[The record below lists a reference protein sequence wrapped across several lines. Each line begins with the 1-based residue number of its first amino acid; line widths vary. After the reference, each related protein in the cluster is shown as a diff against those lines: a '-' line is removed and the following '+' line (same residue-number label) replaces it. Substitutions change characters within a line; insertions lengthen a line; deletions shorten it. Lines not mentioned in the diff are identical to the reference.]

1 MPQKTNLNINP
12 FFDDFDKNDNF
23 YRVLFKPGFPVQAR
37 ELTQLQSILQNQ
49 VESFGSHMFKEGS
62 MVIPGNITYNDAYS
76 AVKINPD
83 HLGIDV
89 TVYTKQLH
97 GKTIR
102 GQSSGVVAT
111 IDDCRFPTD
120 GPEYTDITLYVN
132 YSTSGTDNEVSS
144 FEDGEILIVE
154 DYQCV
159 SADGLSS
166 QEAAMAEPL
175 AVCLHAIKQAG
186 KILGKKVL
194 VTGSGPIGTLCV
206 AAARRAG
213 AEEIIVTDISTNA
226 LSFSN
231 SVGADRVIN
240 VLKEHDQLKNY
251 QFNKGYFDIA
261 IECSGS
267 AQGISDS
274 INCLKPKGTLI
285 QLGLGG
291 DVLIPL
297 VSVTTKEL
305 NLKGSFRFHS
315 EFELAVEMMKKKLI
329 DVNPL
334 ITHKIEFKN
343 AIDGFELAM
352 NKNKK
357 SMKVQLA
364 F

>member
-1 MPQKTNLNINP
+1 MKSLKIHGPLDLRIEDYPLDNLEP
-12 FFDDFDKNDNF
+12 
-23 YRVLFKPGFPVQAR
+23 
-37 ELTQLQSILQNQ
+37 NQ
-49 VESFGSHMFKEGS
+49 VE
-62 MVIPGNITYNDAYS
+62 
-76 AVKINPD
+76 INVAIG
-83 HLGIDV
+83 GIC
-89 TVYTKQLH
+89 
-97 GKTIR
+97 G
-102 GQSSGVVAT
+102 
-111 IDDCRFPTD
+111 
-120 GPEYTDITLYVN
+120 TDIHYYKHGGFGQIKLREPMIL
-132 YSTSGTDNEVSS
+132 GHEVSGFIS
-144 FEDGEILIVE
+144 KIGSNVENLSIGQLVSVSPSRPCNKCNFCLNGNQIQCINMKFYGSAMPFPHIQGAFREKLIAE

-159 SADGLSS
+159 PADGLSS

-186 KILGKKVL
+186 KIFGNKVL
-194 VTGSGPIGTLCV
+194 ITGSGPIGTLCV

-213 AEEIIVTDISTNA
+213 AQEIIVTDISTNA
-226 LSFSN
+226 LKFSN
-231 SVGADRVIN
+231 SVGADKVIN
-240 VLKEHDQLKNY
+240 VYEEHDELKNY
-251 QFNKGYFDIA
+251 QSNKGYFDIA

-315 EFELAVEMMKKKLI
+315 EFELAVKMMKKKLI

-334 ITHKIEFKN
+334 ITHKIDFKD
-343 AIDGFELAM
+343 AINGFEIAM
-352 NKNKK
+352 NNNEK